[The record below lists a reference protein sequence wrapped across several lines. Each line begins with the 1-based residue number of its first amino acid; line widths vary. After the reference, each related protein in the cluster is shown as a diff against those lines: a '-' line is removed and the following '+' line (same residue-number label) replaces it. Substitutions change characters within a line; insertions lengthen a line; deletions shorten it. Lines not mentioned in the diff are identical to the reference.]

1 MKNVRMIARV
11 FLYASILLSVGTQ
24 SFAEPM
30 NLDLLKQELITYHD
44 SGAYEKDVAAVA
56 AAANLYITS
65 QVTANNQSNPQKKL
79 AVVLD
84 IDETVLSNYNGM
96 IERKFNDDKLAI
108 NKSILRANAPALTP
122 MLNLYN
128 NLLKQK
134 VAIFFVTG
142 RGEQLKEATERN
154 LKNAGYKEW
163 AGLFLR
169 PKAYTVASIVPFKTQ
184 ARNAI
189 VQKGYTIIASI
200 GDQNSDLI
208 GGNAIKSFK
217 LPNPYYYLS

>member
-56 AAANLYITS
+56 AAANQYITS

-108 NKSILRANAPALTP
+108 DKSILRANAPALTP

-142 RGEQLKEATERN
+142 RSEQLKEATERN

-163 AGLFLR
+163 SGLFLK
-169 PKAYTVASIVPFKTQ
+169 PKAYNVASIVPFKTQ

-189 VQKGYTIIASI
+189 AQKGYTIIASI